1 MTNIIYII
9 GHIFAHASQPPMAR
23 FTSTVVLYSTCG
35 LSFAIHKYKLC
46 LSYVMWNTNLLTSLL
61 FVSTSRSGLQHF
73 IMLNSISLFWNWE
86 TGRLEWKGKRRSKHK
101 KQGRGR
107 NIRRGKWKEK
117 NDRGTRKEAFRFVS
131 QRQKQSRISPC
142 LNQNHVQRL

>member
-23 FTSTVVLYSTCG
+23 FTSTAVLSSTCG

-46 LSYVMWNTNLLTSLL
+46 LSYVMWNTNLLTSVL

-107 NIRRGKWKEK
+107 NIRRGKGKEK
-117 NDRGTRKEAFRFVS
+117 MIGEQGKKCFVLLVRDRNKAGFRLVWTRTM
-131 QRQKQSRISPC
+131 
-142 LNQNHVQRL
+142 